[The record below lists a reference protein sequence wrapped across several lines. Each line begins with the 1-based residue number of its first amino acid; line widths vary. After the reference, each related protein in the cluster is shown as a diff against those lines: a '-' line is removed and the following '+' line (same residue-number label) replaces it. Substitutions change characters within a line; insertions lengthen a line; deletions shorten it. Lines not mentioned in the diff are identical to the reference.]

1 MRSFIA
7 AAVVAAMFPV
17 VSHAATDAERQAVVK
32 VVTDAYING
41 VHVSPSAAAMRQGFH
56 PDFRMLV
63 LTEGKMTAMPLDEW
77 VGRIEKGAASSGPR
91 PKVTS
96 EIPLVS
102 VEGSA
107 ASVRIEIFRDGRHT
121 FTDFLS
127 LYRFAD
133 GWKIVGKTF
142 HAHPRP

>member
-1 MRSFIA
+1 MRRFVAAAAIA
-7 AAVVAAMFPV
+7 ALIPV
-17 VSHAATDAERQAVVK
+17 VSYAATDAERQAVVK

-41 VHVSPSAAAMRQGFH
+41 VHVRPSAAAMRQGFH

-63 LTEGKMTAMPLDEW
+63 LTDGKMTAVPLDEW
-77 VGRIEKGAASSGPR
+77 VGRIEKGAGASAR
-91 PKVTS
+91 PTVTS

-102 VEGSA
+102 VEGTA
-107 ASVRIEIFRDGRHT
+107 ASVRVEIFRDGRHT

-142 HAHPRP
+142 HSHPRP

>member
-1 MRSFIA
+1 MRRYLV
-7 AAVVAAMFPV
+7 AVVLAVLVPAIG
-17 VSHAATDAERQAVVK
+17 HAASVDERQAVVK

-41 VHVSPSAAAMRQGFH
+41 VHVSPDAAAMRRGFH

-63 LTEGKMTAMPLDEW
+63 LSDGAMTAVPLEEW
-77 VGRIEKGAASSGPR
+77 IARIEKSTGSGNR
-91 PKVTS
+91 PKVTC
-96 EIPLVS
+96 EMPVVS
-102 VEGSA
+102 VEGLA
-107 ASVRIEIFRDGRHT
+107 ASVRVEIYRDGRHT

-142 HAHPRP
+142 HTHRRP